1 MFRRTEKILLG
12 AYTPAALCSP
22 PFPRTPTF
30 HLFVPVLVAGS
41 PLQFSRSSSSA
52 ASWRKIVQETTLLHV
67 VVINSHRHHRPCC
80 STAVFYYV
88 LYRII
93 AYLVPPWA
101 SLRPLLCFSA
111 FSFRL
116 SSSTYFP
123 LALSANTARVNSQE
137 VILESYTVK
146 IDETSFS
153 VAFGC
158 RRLFIF
164 ALVFQLSPHLNAR
177 LKFSSFDHIAIP
189 TNNDSAPVTT
199 RVIATRLE
207 MKAASGSSKRNK
219 FRAVEVHI

>member
-1 MFRRTEKILLG
+1 M
-12 AYTPAALCSP
+12 
-22 PFPRTPTF
+22 
-30 HLFVPVLVAGS
+30 PV

-93 AYLVPPWA
+93 AY
-101 SLRPLLCFSA
+101 SFLLEL
-111 FSFRL
+111 L
-116 SSSTYFP
+116 SSRFSVSRPSLFASPPRRTFL
-123 LALSANTARVNSQE
+123 LALSVNTARVNSQE
-137 VILESYTVK
+137 AILESYTVK

-164 ALVFQLSPHLNAR
+164 ALVFQLSPHLNAQ

-189 TNNDSAPVTT
+189 TNNDSAAVTT
-199 RVIATRLE
+199 RVIATRWE
-207 MKAASGSSKRNK
+207 
-219 FRAVEVHI
+219 